1 MSERKIFRT
10 LISLEEAIARLLE
23 SFNPKPVG
31 EETVSVEKSL
41 GRVLSDDVISGID
54 VPSFD
59 RAAMDGYA
67 IIAEDTFGAEEDHPI
82 VLDVVGRVEAGEKL
96 DVEVISGK
104 AVEIATGAPMP
115 KGANSVVMVEYTH
128 EKGGSIEVRRAV
140 TPGENVMAAG
150 SDIMAGELV
159 LRKSERIT
167 SREMGVIAAL
177 GVEAVKVY
185 RKPKVA
191 VISTG
196 NEVLKLG
203 EQPQYG
209 KIFDI
214 NANSLVGAVIES
226 GCEPFY
232 FGIARDDSDDM
243 VEKIGKAL
251 KSSEVVI
258 TSGSTSAGVG
268 DKLYRILNDFGRPGV
283 IVHGLSVKP
292 GKPAVV
298 AVVKDIP
305 VFALPGYPTSAMI
318 VFQILV
324 KPILLRMTGLNETQT
339 GNMVEAVLA
348 LKVFSAAGRREFMPV
363 HIIVGE
369 SGKYVAYPVT
379 GGSGAITSY
388 AMADGFID
396 IPIDRKLLDEGETV
410 TVTLLSPEL
419 RPADLTIIGSHC
431 IGIDILLGVI
441 RRTHPGFSAKIVNVG
456 SMGGLNAV
464 VRGEADLAG
473 IHLIDETSGEFN
485 ISYVKRPGIIEKVT
499 LFRGYNRE
507 QGLVIAKGNPK
518 SITGFEDFSR
528 KDVTFIN
535 RNPGSG
541 TRIII
546 DLNLRKIAEKKS
558 QQFKDVTRSIKGYT
572 VEAKSHSAVATA
584 IIQGKADVGVA
595 IRAVTKDQPLDF
607 IPITDE
613 QYDFLARKSWLQK
626 ESVRLFLDALK
637 SWEFKEEL
645 ERRAIGIN
653 VVQETGDLILNSK

>member
-1 MSERKIFRT
+1 MMSERKIFRT
-10 LISLEEAIARLLE
+10 LISLEEANERLLE
-23 SFNPKPVG
+23 FFNPQPIG
-31 EETVSVEKSL
+31 EERVSVEKSL
-41 GRVLSDDVISGID
+41 GRVLSDDIISGID

-67 IIAEDTFGAEEDHPI
+67 VIAEDTFGAEEDQSI
-82 VLDVVGRVEAGEKL
+82 VLQVMGRVEAGEKPN
-96 DVEVISGK
+96 VEVISRK

-115 KGANSVVMVEYTH
+115 KGANSVVMVEYTN
-128 EKGGSIEVRRAV
+128 EKDGSIEVRRAV

-159 LRKSERIT
+159 LRKGERIT

-177 GVEAVKVY
+177 GVEAVKIY

-191 VISTG
+191 IISTG
-196 NEVLKLG
+196 NEILKLG

-232 FGIARDDSDDM
+232 VGIAKDDSNDM
-243 VEKIGKAL
+243 LEKIVKAL
-251 KSSEVVI
+251 KSSDLVI

-268 DKLYRILNDFGRPGV
+268 DKLYRILNDFGQPGV
-283 IVHGLSVKP
+283 IIHGLSVKP

-298 AVVKDIP
+298 AVVKGIP

-318 VFQILV
+318 IFQILV
-324 KPILLRMTGLNETQT
+324 KPLLLRMTGLNETQA
-339 GNMVEAVLA
+339 GNRLQAVLA
-348 LKVFSAAGRREFMPV
+348 LKVFSAGGRREFMPV
-363 HIIVGE
+363 HVIVGE
-369 SGKYVAYPVT
+369 SGKYIAYPVT

-410 TVTLLSPEL
+410 TVTLLNPEL
-419 RPADLTIIGSHC
+419 RPADLTVIGSHC
-431 IGIDILLGVI
+431 IGIDILLSVI
-441 RRTHPGFSAKIVNVG
+441 RRTHPEFSAKIVNVG

-464 VRGEADLAG
+464 ARGEADLAG
-473 IHLIDETSGEFN
+473 IHLIDEASGEFN
-485 ISYVKRPGIIEKVT
+485 ISYVKRLGVAEKVN

-507 QGLVIAKGNPK
+507 QGLVIAEGNPK
-518 SITGFEDFSR
+518 SITGFEDLAR
-528 KDVTFIN
+528 KDVTFVN
-535 RNPGSG
+535 RNLGSG
-541 TRIII
+541 TRILT
-546 DLNLRKIAEKKS
+546 DLNIRKIAERKS
-558 QQFKDVTRSIKGYT
+558 QRFEDVMLSIKGYR

-584 IIQGKADVGVA
+584 VIQGKADVGVA

-607 IPITDE
+607 IPIADE
-613 QYDFLARKSWLQK
+613 HYDFLALKSRLQK
-626 ESVRLFLDALK
+626 ESVRLFLETLK
-637 SWEFKEEL
+637 SREFKEEL
-645 ERRAIGIN
+645 ERRALGIN
-653 VVQETGDLILNSK
+653 VVQETGQLIV